1 VSLSALTKEEY
12 LFGIISPPEV
22 QSDVFIDRGITTVMD
37 KHLRMSEIKNLGQ
50 LSRYGNGF
58 YNLTKQ

>member
-1 VSLSALTKEEY
+1 
-12 LFGIISPPEV
+12 
-22 QSDVFIDRGITTVMD
+22 MD

-58 YNLTKQ
+58 YNLTKE